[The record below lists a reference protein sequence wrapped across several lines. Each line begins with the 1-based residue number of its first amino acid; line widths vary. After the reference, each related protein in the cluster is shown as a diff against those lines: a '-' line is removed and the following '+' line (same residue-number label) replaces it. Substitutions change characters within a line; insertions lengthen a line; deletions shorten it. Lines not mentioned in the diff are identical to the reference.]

1 MIAFFCEECGGRN
14 TFEAKTFDQLDTHFQ
29 CRFCNEMVPLPPLR
43 DNRLGRDAVN
53 TKSLQILIVDDEEA
67 HRDLAQAMLEVEYT
81 VITAD
86 DGREA
91 LQLASEANPDL
102 ILLDIM
108 MPDMSGHD
116 VCRQLKTDKRT
127 RHIPVI
133 FVTSLAESD
142 EEKKGLETGAVDY
155 ITKPINFEIAKARI
169 AVHLEMKR
177 QFDRRKKEAQK
188 FNQSIKWL
196 EQEVMN
202 HQTAEMEAQQA
213 ISELA
218 QTLDA
223 VDHIVTIQNLEKRII
238 RVNKAACQTFEKS
251 ADELLGRYCHELFQG
266 SPTPCRRCLEN
277 AEGVEATIQ
286 TLKVENKALKKTFLL
301 NRLPRF
307 DDSGVLTGF
316 IHVAKEIVMPQMAAS
331 FLKDNAGQAP
341 VCEMSQRANPNRA
354 ALDNLLTVMDTLSII
369 LLNNELIR
377 AANPDD
383 KDTSTKTE
391 RISSAVSRASVLV
404 TETINAVV
412 RPQAHSK
419 EGRLEPMDDAPEEYS

>member
-29 CRFCNEMVPLPPLR
+29 CRFCNERVPLPPIR

-67 HRDLAQAMLEVEYT
+67 HRELARAMLEIEYT

-102 ILLDIM
+102 ILLDVM

-116 VCRQLKTDKRT
+116 VCRQLKADKGT

-133 FVTSLAESD
+133 LVTSLAESD
-142 EEKKGLETGAVDY
+142 EEKRGLETGAVDY

-169 AVHLEMKR
+169 AIHLELKR

-196 EQEVMN
+196 ERQVMN

-223 VDHIVTIQNLEKRII
+223 VDHIVTVQDLEKRII
-238 RVNKAACQTFEKS
+238 RVNKAACQIFDKR
-251 ADELLGRYCHELFQG
+251 ADELVGKYCYEVFHG
-266 SPTPCRRCLEN
+266 SSTPCRHCPATNDL
-277 AEGVEATIQ
+277 AESNIRTVEI
-286 TLKVENKALKKTFLL
+286 ENKALNKTFLV

-307 DDSGVLTGF
+307 DERGVLTGSM
-316 IHVAKEIVMPQMAAS
+316 HVAKEIALPQMAAS
-331 FLKDNAGQAP
+331 FLKHKSGQAP
-341 VCEMSQRANPNRA
+341 VCEIGQRGNPSRA
-354 ALDNLLTVMDTLSII
+354 ALDNLLTVMDALSVI
-369 LLNNELIR
+369 LLTNEMIR

-383 KDTSTKTE
+383 NDTSTQTE
-391 RISSAVSRASVLV
+391 RISNAVSRASMLV
-404 TETINAVV
+404 TETINEVV
-412 RPQAHSK
+412 RPKADSK
-419 EGRLEPMDDAPEEYS
+419 E